1 MAQSRSDANRIFIA
15 GAGIGGLTAALCLS
29 RRSRPV
35 TLIEQASA
43 LRPVGSGLQLP
54 PNTMQVMRALGLED
68 ALLPHVVA
76 PRAIQVMTV
85 NSEDPVAEIPL
96 GATAEDRYGAPYL
109 VIHRADLQ
117 AVLLQAA
124 RASAG
129 ITLRLGTRL
138 RDATQNAD
146 RIKLE
151 FERAGDTADPEAPLD
166 HDTGAALIGADGVW
180 STVRRRVMGLRGAAF
195 SGRTAYRAVIPA
207 SEIPQ
212 RWRNV
217 TGLWLGPR
225 AHVVHYPL
233 AGGEQF
239 NLVALVEE
247 DWQEEVW
254 SAQADR
260 DALLSRFRDWPRGCR
275 ELLSLPSSWLKW
287 ALCSM
292 DPGTSWVD
300 GRFALLGDAAH
311 AMLPFA
317 AQGAAMAIEDAE
329 ALARHLSEGMDD
341 VPRALRAY
349 EAERQDRAERVMRL
363 SRANDR
369 IYHMR
374 RPLSLARDAV
384 MRALPSERLLA
395 RLDWLYGWRPPA
407 A

>member
-1 MAQSRSDANRIFIA
+1 MVQSRSDGNRIFIA
-15 GAGIGGLTAALCLS
+15 GAGIGGLTAALSLS
-29 RRSRPV
+29 RRSRAV
-35 TLIEQASA
+35 TVIEQADE

-54 PNTMQVMRALGLED
+54 PNTMQVLRDLGLED

-76 PRAIQVMTV
+76 PRAIEVMTWRG
-85 NSEDPVAEIPL
+85 DAPVAEIPL
-96 GATAEDRYGAPYL
+96 GALAEKRYGAPYL

-117 AVLLQAA
+117 AVLLKAA

-138 RDATQNAD
+138 RGAAQNSN

-151 FERAGDTADPEAPLD
+151 LEQAAGEADGEIPLD
-166 HDTGAALIGADGVW
+166 HDTGASLIGADGVW
-180 STVRRRVMGLRGAAF
+180 STVRRRVMGLRAAAF

-207 SEIPQ
+207 SDVPE

-225 AHVVHYPL
+225 AHVVHYPVS
-233 AGGEQF
+233 GGERF

-254 SAQADR
+254 SGPADR
-260 DALLSRFRDWPRGCR
+260 SALLDRFRDWPGACR

-329 ALARHLSEGMDD
+329 ALARHLDQGADD
-341 VPRALRAY
+341 IPRALRAY
-349 EAERQDRAERVMRL
+349 ESERQDRAERVMRL
-363 SRANDR
+363 ARSNDR
-369 IYHMR
+369 IYHMSG
-374 RPLSLARDAV
+374 PLALARDMV
-384 MRALPSERLLA
+384 MRSLPSERLLA
-395 RLDWLYGWRPPA
+395 RLDWLYGWRPPGA
-407 A
+407 